1 MPVGVSVVAQV
12 TTYLFPSRA
21 TPICPQAAVIADIGG
36 IVSKVPVGEH
46 QRPAVRGTRFME
58 YLVGIARSLRPETGE
73 LDHPAPFLNLGCHMV
88 AELRGSEDFW
98 RSSDFPHPRLD
109 GRVHQPGIDLAIKPL
124 DDLGW
129 RTPWRADPY
138 PYARLVSWHG
148 IADRRDIR

>member
-12 TTYLFPSRA
+12 TTYLSLKSYAEAP
-21 TPICPQAAVIADIGG
+21 
-36 IVSKVPVGEH
+36 
-46 QRPAVRGTRFME
+46 ME

-73 LDHPAPFLNLGCHMV
+73 LDHPAPLLNLGCHMV

-98 RSSDFPHPRLD
+98 RSGDFRQPRLD
-109 GRVHQPGIDLAIKPL
+109 GRVHQPGIDLAIKLL

-138 PYARLVSWHG
+138 PYARLGTASPIVGTS
-148 IADRRDIR
+148 AN